1 MQTTTWRLIQTP
13 PASGPWNMAV
23 DESLLEFMGQKDSLS
38 VLRLYAWNPPCISIG
53 YAQSINDL
61 RLDHLTE
68 LNWNIVRRITGG
80 RAILHVDELTY
91 SVIGP
96 HSESRL
102 SGGVLESYRRLSI
115 ALVIALRNIG
125 LPAQALPRAIKI
137 SSDSSSQ
144 EPICFEQ
151 PSDYEITVH
160 GKKIIGNAQ
169 ARKKTGILQHGTLPL
184 YGDLTR
190 ITQVL
195 NFESEEQRTIAAQR
209 LLTKAATLEKV
220 LGKPV
225 SWNIAADAIISA
237 FAKKLKLNL
246 VPSKLTSE
254 ELIRAEI
261 LVKEK
266 YALPQWTKRI

>member
-23 DESLLEFMGQKDSLS
+23 DETLLEFMGQKDSLS

-102 SGGVLESYRRLSI
+102 SGGVLESYRRLSS